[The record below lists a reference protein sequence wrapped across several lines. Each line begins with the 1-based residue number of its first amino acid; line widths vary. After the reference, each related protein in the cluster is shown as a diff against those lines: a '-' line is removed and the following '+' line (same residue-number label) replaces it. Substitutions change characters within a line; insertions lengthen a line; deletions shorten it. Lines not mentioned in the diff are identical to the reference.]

1 MIVPVFNITVSFRH
15 VSLGIGDN
23 AAARAADYA
32 ASSDS
37 GFSNPGPVSLGGSKG
52 TGLSQSVQTVTVR
65 PSDPVTIRKAL
76 P

>member
-1 MIVPVFNITVSFRH
+1 MTLSFRNNFP
-15 VSLGIGDN
+15 GIGDN

-37 GFSNPGPVSLGGSKG
+37 GFSSPGPVSLGGSKG